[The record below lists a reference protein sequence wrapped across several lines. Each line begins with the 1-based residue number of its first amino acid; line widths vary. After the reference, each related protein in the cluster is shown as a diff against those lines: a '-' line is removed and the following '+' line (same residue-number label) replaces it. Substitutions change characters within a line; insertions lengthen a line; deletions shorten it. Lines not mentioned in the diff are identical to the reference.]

1 MVLAA
6 VLCPLFDNPM
16 VHTDEFLGN
25 AGSQKYQRILT
36 AWLNVSYLIY
46 SPVENDILL

>member
-25 AGSQKYQRILT
+25 AGSLL